1 MFVEDHKTLSKSFPC
16 DISKYKERKADSR
29 ERSSSHWHKYIEIT
43 YVEKGSAVYYVNDRV
58 YLVEA
63 GDVII
68 FNHLESHRWKVTS
81 EEIEL
86 TVLVF
91 SSRIIS
97 DSMNEMDLDYLVP
110 FLKRGSNFQNKIAKN
125 EYHGYEITKM
135 MDEIYEEYTKQE
147 SGYYLIIKADI
158 MRLLSILVRY
168 YQKEPNSLSGS
179 DEQKIS
185 MKRLEEALIYI
196 KSNYAD
202 RITLE
207 EAAGKANMCP
217 NYFSGYF
224 KKVTGYCFQEYVSK
238 LRMEKAK
245 SMLTDSDRGILE
257 IALDCGITNMSN
269 FYRQYKKFYGVT
281 PGEER
286 NKKAV

>member
-1 MFVEDHKTLSKSFPC
+1 MFVEDHKALSKSFPC
-16 DISKYKERKADSR
+16 DISKYRETREEFKESR
-29 ERSSSHWHKYIEIT
+29 SSHWHNYIEIT

-58 YLVEA
+58 YVVEA
-63 GDVII
+63 GDIII
-68 FNHLESHRWKVTS
+68 FNHRESHRWKVTS
-81 EEIEL
+81 DEIEL

-97 DSMNEMDLDYLVP
+97 DSMNEMDMDYLVP
-110 FLKRGSNFQNKIAKN
+110 FLKRGSNFQNKITKN
-125 EYHGYEITKM
+125 ECHGYEIAKM
-135 MDEIYEEYTKQE
+135 MNEIYQEYTKQE

-158 MRLLSILVRY
+158 MRLLSILVRH
-168 YQKEPNSLSGS
+168 YQKETDGLKEVSTNK
-179 DEQKIS
+179 QA
-185 MKRLEEALIYI
+185 MKRLEETLDYI
-196 KSNYAD
+196 KHTYDN

-207 EAAGKANMCP
+207 EAANRANMCP
-217 NYFSGYF
+217 NYFSSYF
-224 KKVTGYCFQEYVSK
+224 KKVTGYRFQEYISK

-245 SMLTDSDRGILE
+245 MMLVESDLGILD
-257 IALDCGITNMSN
+257 IALDCGITNVSN